1 MTTSCPAGARLLVKR
16 FKESG
21 WTKERTAATPRRHHG
36 ATRCHVQAT
45 AGSRVHSGLVGE
57 LERCQTDRR
66 IEEKVM
72 ARKKDKKAQKGKKGK
87 KGKKAKKTQLAQSTP
102 TAAPEAVAPP
112 ASPRPKKS

>member
-21 WTKERTAATPRRHHG
+21 WTRRTAATPRRHHG

-87 KGKKAKKTQLAQSTP
+87 KAKKTQLAQGTP

>member
-21 WTKERTAATPRRHHG
+21 WTRRTAATPRRHHG

-72 ARKKDKKAQKGKKGK
+72 ARKKDKKAQKGKK
-87 KGKKAKKTQLAQSTP
+87 AKKTQLAQSTP